1 MSIKNESKN
10 PNCDQNIET
19 LMDTDSD
26 TLTSTFLHAK
36 GYMQTEREEDEK
48 STYHKSMTN
57 TNQNFSKLPVLP
69 KPIMIKVKIDDY
81 EAKNQYNNAKFQERD
96 ALKSI
101 GDLHDQIDEIENGV
115 KKSFESIT
123 LHIQQ
128 VKSICKGFNFLQF
141 FYQIQKDFKA
151 KAAESMDP
159 NGLIGKYYEQFDAII
174 NDALK
179 MD

>member
-1 MSIKNESKN
+1 MKKSEKEDVKNIANNESK
-10 PNCDQNIET
+10 PK
-19 LMDTDSD
+19 
-26 TLTSTFLHAK
+26 TS
-36 GYMQTEREEDEK
+36 QK
-48 STYHKSMTN
+48 S
-57 TNQNFSKLPVLP
+57 SKRPVPP
-69 KPIMIKVKIDDY
+69 KPIMLNVKIDDN
-81 EAKNQYNNAKFQERD
+81 EAINQYKNAEFQERD
-96 ALKSI
+96 ALNSI
-101 GDLHDQIDEIENGV
+101 VDLHDQIDDIENGV